1 MEIPSRLDFTTSG
14 MKGSFN
20 FDAEGYQAAM
30 DNYIDFL
37 NDPGNSLFR
46 LAKPKLSDFKKRQL
60 FRGGQIIFDTEAYK
74 DALQRYEEREEKQE
88 SSGGPDFEVGGVGGS
103 DFEVSSDVG
112 STPPAREGSID
123 DYELIQDED
132 RVGMPVIGIRPPYRP
147 PAQGSAPVR
156 SDYAN
161 YSDYERDYQ
170 MYADTTQERNKY
182 FRSPEGRADFAKDIS
197 KMAVGLKE
205 PDLAFDFNKD
215 GKITTADSLAFVKGA
230 GDHPGIMSIQKKEK
244 PFQSKFDPNKSP
256 FPEYDAPVGFQ
267 EGGAAMPPDS
277 LRILKMAT
285 GQLEPDLAFGD
296 INQDGK
302 ITSADALM
310 RLKIDR
316 GILDD
321 PRGPA
326 PDPIVSSPS
335 PMEPAPPPTPM
346 PTPMPEP
353 APMPTPMPEP
363 APMPTPMPEPAPMPQ
378 PDPVEVKPPVYRNPF
393 EFGSA
398 NPQPIFPSLP
408 QGQSTGRSYGGI
420 GTLQSAPSFSD
431 NKGSAVDGEIGFGP
445 ARPPSP
451 PMRQQVANP
460 FMNPFINQLNNPGL
474 SNPVSFANPFMQGI
488 GSFVKPGPF

>member
-88 SSGGPDFEVGGVGGS
+88 SSGGPDFEVGGGGGPVFEVGGGGGS
-103 DFEVSSDVG
+103 DEVGSDVG
-112 STPPAREGSID
+112 STPPARGGSTPPARGGSID
-123 DYELIQDED
+123 DINDDELYQDED
-132 RVGMPVIGIRPPYRP
+132 RVRPPYRP

-156 SDYAN
+156 SNYAN

-182 FRSPEGRADFAKDIS
+182 FRSPEGRADIAKDIVN
-197 KMAVGLKE
+197 MAVGLKE

-215 GKITTADSLAFVKGA
+215 GKITTADSHAFFVKGA
-230 GDHPGIMSIQKKEK
+230 GDHPGIMSILKKEK

-335 PMEPAPPPTPM
+335 PMEPAPP
-346 PTPMPEP
+346 
-353 APMPTPMPEP
+353 
-363 APMPTPMPEPAPMPQ
+363 PTPMPEPAPMPQ